1 MPRFQVVANA
11 RTPRILAIVQAG
23 GKGSRMDVLTRERAK
38 PALPFGGSY
47 QLIDFAL
54 SNLAHSG
61 IPDVWVSV
69 QYQAASLDRHLSGG
83 RPWDLDRTRGGY
95 RRLVPEEGDTSSLEG
110 FSTGNAD
117 DLMRMADDIAASR
130 ADIVV
135 VTSADH
141 VFRLDVRSVIEEHL
155 AHGAECTLVTTT
167 VARAE
172 ARHKA
177 VVRLG
182 RGKKVAGLD
191 YKPASPARGL
201 IATEII
207 VYDAPTLLR
216 ELDALRRDRA
226 AVDPGLEDG
235 LGDFGE
241 HLLPRIIGRGRTY
254 AFALE
259 GYWKDLGRPSA
270 YLAAHRDLLRG
281 TVDVFDDPDW
291 PILTRFPEFPPAR
304 VGGAGCVDDSLLSPG
319 VVVNGTVRGSVLGP
333 GCLVEAGARVED
345 SVLMDGVR
353 VASGAVVQGAIL
365 DIGVIV
371 EADASVG
378 AVPSRW
384 PPAESAVTLCGA
396 DAHVARGA
404 VVPAGARLEPG
415 AWS

>member
-1 MPRFQVVANA
+1 MRAGGGTGGDERHTEFGIGTDGGDDNRCAGGEFVEGLFVVRVRDQDRPVLRARAEARAHGLELGLAAAGQGDPGAVGCLLGELARRQFPDKATRAEKNDVMGAFAARHVGQSKFMPRFQVVPNA

-155 AHGAECTLVTTT
+155 AHGAECTLVTTN

-172 ARHKA
+172 ARQ
-177 VVRLG
+177 G
-182 RGKKVAGLD
+182 G
-191 YKPASPARGL
+191 
-201 IATEII
+201 
-207 VYDAPTLLR
+207 
-216 ELDALRRDRA
+216 
-226 AVDPGLEDG
+226 
-235 LGDFGE
+235 
-241 HLLPRIIGRGRTY
+241 GRTGN
-254 AFALE
+254 LE
-259 GYWKDLGRPSA
+259 
-270 YLAAHRDLLRG
+270 
-281 TVDVFDDPDW
+281 
-291 PILTRFPEFPPAR
+291 
-304 VGGAGCVDDSLLSPG
+304 
-319 VVVNGTVRGSVLGP
+319 
-333 GCLVEAGARVED
+333 
-345 SVLMDGVR
+345 
-353 VASGAVVQGAIL
+353 
-365 DIGVIV
+365 
-371 EADASVG
+371 
-378 AVPSRW
+378 
-384 PPAESAVTLCGA
+384 
-396 DAHVARGA
+396 
-404 VVPAGARLEPG
+404 
-415 AWS
+415 